1 MNKKIMLSIS
11 CLIAGITMSGC
22 QTFAPKIEKATAVI
36 SPTVSGK
43 AEGIVTFTKVEE
55 GIKIQATITGLT
67 PGKHGFHI
75 HEFGDI
81 SRPDG
86 QAAGGHFNPHNH
98 EHNGPESLQRHVGDL
113 GNIEADNYGYAYY
126 EAVDPQMSFSGKASV
141 IGRAVIIHANDDDL
155 TTQPTGD
162 AGGRVGQGVIGIS
175 KH

>member
-1 MNKKIMLSIS
+1 MLRAMKGTHITSRTMRAVLS
-11 CLIAGITMSGC
+11 CRLGAINSFLRFVFIDLSLIIH
-22 QTFAPKIEKATAVI
+22 FAKNLIHEN
-36 SPTVSGK
+36 
-43 AEGIVTFTKVEE
+43 
-55 GIKIQATITGLT
+55 
-67 PGKHGFHI
+67 GFHI